1 MERNRM
7 ELLPGVFFTFVRLK
21 DAPQGC
27 FRAALLR
34 QLDREEAGMNALLPD
49 VLLQG
54 TQRDPGPEALA
65 KALDALGHAKASPF
79 VRKLGEVQA
88 FGVSAVFD
96 NDPAVFPALAET
108 LAGVLLKPDTR
119 IGQLKKEAVSAAL
132 AAWDAADAQDDP
144 LAPLCG
150 MMCGY
155 EDYAVPARGER
166 PDAGPNYYQKLSK
179 HYRKVLSA
187 APLELYYAGA
197 AAPRD
202 VTQAILDAFGAMP
215 RGELEFDLG
224 TFIRMNAVEAE
235 PRTEDRSGPQG
246 AHRVS
251 VGWRLGDGME
261 DPDLPVLEALACALG
276 EKTGARVA
284 LDVHK
289 GILTA
294 QTDVDPDGAEAA
306 VSALRAAAGALSA
319 GELTQEALDAAR
331 AGRIAALRAIPD
343 DPAALEAF
351 WLEQDLLGLGLAPDE
366 YAAFTQE
373 AALEDV
379 LSAAAAL
386 ECDAIL
392 IE

>member
-1 MERNRM
+1 
-7 ELLPGVFFTFVRLK
+7 
-21 DAPQGC
+21 
-27 FRAALLR
+27 
-34 QLDREEAGMNALLPD
+34 
-49 VLLQG
+49 
-54 TQRDPGPEALA
+54 
-65 KALDALGHAKASPF
+65 
-79 VRKLGEVQA
+79 
-88 FGVSAVFD
+88 
-96 NDPAVFPALAET
+96 
-108 LAGVLLKPDTR
+108 
-119 IGQLKKEAVSAAL
+119 
-132 AAWDAADAQDDP
+132 
-144 LAPLCG
+144 
-150 MMCGY
+150 
-155 EDYAVPARGER
+155 
-166 PDAGPNYYQKLSK
+166 
-179 HYRKVLSA
+179 
-187 APLELYYAGA
+187 
-197 AAPRD
+197 
-202 VTQAILDAFGAMP
+202 
-215 RGELEFDLG
+215 
-224 TFIRMNAVEAE
+224 
-235 PRTEDRSGPQG
+235 
-246 AHRVS
+246 
-251 VGWRLGDGME
+251 ME

-306 VSALRAAAGALSA
+306 VSALRAAAGALTA

-366 YAAFTQE
+366 YAAFVQE